1 MNTPTAEQL
10 ANASKWAAY
19 FAKYGDYV
27 AAELI
32 RLAWSTENDGK
43 TLKGTDM
50 NTPTAEQLANAS
62 KWAAYFEKYGDY
74 VAAELIR
81 LAWSI
86 ENDG

>member
-1 MNTPTAEQL
+1 
-10 ANASKWAAY
+10 
-19 FAKYGDYV
+19 
-27 AAELI
+27 
-32 RLAWSTENDGK
+32 
-43 TLKGTDM
+43 M

-62 KWAAYFEKYGDY
+62 KWAAYFEKYGYY